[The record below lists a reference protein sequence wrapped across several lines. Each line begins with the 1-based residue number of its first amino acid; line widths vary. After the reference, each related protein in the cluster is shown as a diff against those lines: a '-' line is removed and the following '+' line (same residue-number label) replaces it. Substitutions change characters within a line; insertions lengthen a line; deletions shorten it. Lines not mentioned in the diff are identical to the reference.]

1 MFAGDAG
8 TSDALDYFTDSLA
21 KFTKFSGFRCLA
33 TLSYASDIYS
43 SSSIVSRSA
52 EVFFLQY
59 CFLTFCTLFFL
70 CYDLIERINC
80 IKAYC
85 AV

>member
-1 MFAGDAG
+1 MLIAIGAKRKWLQKNYTFFSSSNNNYYLVLGDAG

-43 SSSIVSRSA
+43 GSSIVSRS
-52 EVFFLQY
+52 V
-59 CFLTFCTLFFL
+59 
-70 CYDLIERINC
+70 
-80 IKAYC
+80 
-85 AV
+85 

>member
-8 TSDALDYFTDSLA
+8 TSDALDYFTESLA

-52 EVFFLQY
+52 EALRQN
-59 CFLTFCTLFFL
+59 CFLALLLFSFFILWYNRGVDCTT
-70 CYDLIERINC
+70 
-80 IKAYC
+80 A
-85 AV
+85 

>member
-1 MFAGDAG
+1 MKIFAGDAG
-8 TSDALDYFTDSLA
+8 TSDALDYFTESLA

-52 EVFFLQY
+52 EALLQSFFFLNL
-59 CFLTFCTLFFL
+59 CFSFFVV
-70 CYDLIERINC
+70 I
-80 IKAYC
+80 
-85 AV
+85 